1 VRWRAL
7 VCACSRAG
15 AVGTGLA
22 VVTRRSRARW
32 WHGTCRDAAR
42 VGRERPAGA
51 TPSPPLHPKGEKWS
65 LSFQV
70 YSPLYAKCGLVY
82 HVHMAMNWSDWEMSL
97 RRYYGQA
104 EATLFAEFWSCVRS
118 ARAAQSKKDP
128 EFPGVCPRCGG
139 AAYVGVTT
147 VDCRE
152 KCQ

>member
-1 VRWRAL
+1 MRWRAL

-22 VVTRRSRARW
+22 VVTRRSRACR

-42 VGRERPAGA
+42 VGRERPGGA

-82 HVHMAMNWSDWEMSL
+82 HVHIMKQILFVVWLLACL
-97 RRYYGQA
+97 VGFA
-104 EATLFAEFWSCVRS
+104 LFTLGVAVFFVRQGLS
-118 ARAAQSKKDP
+118 V
-128 EFPGVCPRCGG
+128 FGL
-139 AAYVGVTT
+139 
-147 VDCRE
+147 
-152 KCQ
+152 